1 MFEILQAYLAEF
13 TYAGIFLV
21 LFLCGLGLPVPEDI
35 PILVSGYLSHLGTI
49 RPWPALAV
57 NLAGILLGD
66 LMIFSFGYWM
76 GPRALQ
82 HRLIR
87 LVMTPRRAAKV
98 NQFFARHGKKAIFFG
113 RFVAGL
119 RAPIFL
125 AAGVARVPPRTF
137 CLMDG
142 AAALISVPALFSL
155 AYYFGEQLD
164 ALREFLGSAKKVMAL
179 LLVAGAA
186 VWLGGRFL
194 LRRWRERG
202 IPAA

>member
-98 NQFFARHGKKAIFFG
+98 NQFFARHGKKAVFFG

-119 RAPIFL
+119 RAPLFL

-142 AAALISVPALFSL
+142 TAALISVPLLFSL
-155 AYYFGEQLD
+155 AYYFGENLD
-164 ALREFLGSAKKVMAL
+164 ALREFLGSTKRTIML
-179 LLVAGAA
+179 LAA
-186 VWLGGRFL
+186 VGTLAWLGGWL
-194 LRRWRERG
+194 VRRWRERG